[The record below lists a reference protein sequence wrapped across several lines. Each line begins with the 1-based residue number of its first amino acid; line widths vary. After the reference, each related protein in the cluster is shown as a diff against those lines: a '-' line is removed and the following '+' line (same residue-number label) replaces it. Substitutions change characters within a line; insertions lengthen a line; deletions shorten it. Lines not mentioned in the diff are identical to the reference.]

1 MTSAI
6 KDTMVLE
13 AALETVSDGVLIT
26 GPYPSLTI
34 VYANAAFY
42 AITGYSASEV
52 LGKTPALLEGKD
64 TPADWQGIFRSG
76 NTTPTE
82 VLNYRK
88 GGAPL
93 HVEWS
98 IRSPASAE
106 SPAYRIAVLRDL
118 TQPRALEH
126 RQAQLELLASMQR
139 KVSTA
144 GLDLRVLRQKV
155 VDVAMDATAA
165 EAAAVEEVQG
175 DMLVYTAVAGRARSV
190 AGFRLPVDA
199 SLSGTCYKAQ
209 IPIFCADVHL
219 DSRVDQDKAEQAG
232 FRSGMLVPLLHAD
245 HCFGALKVY
254 SSEPG
259 AFQRDQLKLLE
270 MASHVL
276 AASLYDAR
284 QFKSEQ
290 DRRTLLVDALPI
302 LISFVD
308 NQYRYGEINAAYSRW
323 FDVHPDQILGRKV
336 EDVLGETAFNKIRH
350 YVDTALA
357 GERVRF
363 EMTVPYSRGGPRPVE
378 AEYIPVYDANDTVM
392 GFYALVRDL
401 TERRTAERDHLT
413 HIYNRRGFD
422 RLLKGA
428 IATAARYRRPLS
440 LLFLDID
447 HFKPVNDQCG
457 HTVGDELLRQVAN
470 LLRQLARE
478 SDIVCR
484 WGGEEFAVLTPET
497 ALGEAQELAERLR
510 VAIASDVASPL
521 GPITVSIGVA
531 ELKLQEPEN
540 SLIQR
545 ADQALYWAKE
555 KGRNRVETVD

>member
-1 MTSAI
+1 MN
-6 KDTMVLE
+6 DTAVLE
-13 AALETVSDGVLIT
+13 AALETVSDGVLVT

-42 AITGYSASEV
+42 ALTGYSAAEV
-52 LGKTPALLEGKD
+52 IGKTPALLVGKD
-64 TPADWQGIFRSG
+64 TPSDWLTIFQAKK
-76 NTTPTE
+76 TTPTE
-82 VLNYRK
+82 VTNYRK
-88 GGAPL
+88 SGTPL
-93 HVEWS
+93 HVEWTV
-98 IRSPASAE
+98 RAAPAKETSGYLVA
-106 SPAYRIAVLRDL
+106 ALRDL
-118 TQPRALEH
+118 TPLRELEH
-126 RQAQLELLASMQR
+126 RQGQLELLASMQR
-139 KVSTA
+139 KVGTA
-144 GLDLRVLRQKV
+144 GLDLSVLRQKV
-155 VDVAMDATAA
+155 VDVAMDATGA
-165 EAAAVEEVQG
+165 EAAAVEEVEG
-175 DMLVYTAVAGRARSV
+175 DTLVYTAVAGSARSV
-190 AGFRLPVDA
+190 EGIRLPVDA

-209 IPIFCADVHL
+209 IPIFCEDGHH
-219 DSRVDQDKAEQAG
+219 DSRVDQDKAEEAG
-232 FRSGMLVPLLHAD
+232 FRSGVLVPLLHAG

-254 SSEPG
+254 SGRPG

-270 MASHVL
+270 MASYVL

-284 QFKSEQ
+284 QFKNEQ

-336 EDVLGETAFNKIRH
+336 VDVLGETAFNNIRQ
-350 YVDTALA
+350 YMDTALA

-363 EMTVPYSRGGPRPVE
+363 EMMVPYALGGPRPVE
-378 AEYIPVYDANDTVM
+378 AEYIPVHDTNDQVL

-413 HIYNRRGFD
+413 HVYNRRGFD
-422 RLLKGA
+422 RLLKSA
-428 IATAARYRRPLS
+428 IATASRYQRPLS

-457 HTVGDELLRQVAN
+457 HTVGDKLLRQVAN

-478 SDIVCR
+478 SDVVCR
-484 WGGEEFAVLTPET
+484 WGGEEFAVLVPET
-497 ALGEAQELAERLR
+497 ALDEAVDLAERLR
-510 VAIASDVASPL
+510 ATIARDVASPL

-531 ELKLQEPEN
+531 QHLSQEPEDL
-540 SLIQR
+540 LIQR

-555 KGRNRVETVD
+555 KGRNRVETAD